1 MTDWFAI
8 AKLILDLDTPRPD
21 AATPPAEPE
30 PEWDDEDTIWID
42 GEALREHQR
51 DADRWHGRG
60 DG

>member
-1 MTDWFAI
+1 MTDWFAL
-8 AKLILDLDTPRPD
+8 AKMLLDLDTARAD
-21 AATPPAEPE
+21 VAARTEPE
-30 PEWDDEDTIWID
+30 PEWDDEDTIWFD